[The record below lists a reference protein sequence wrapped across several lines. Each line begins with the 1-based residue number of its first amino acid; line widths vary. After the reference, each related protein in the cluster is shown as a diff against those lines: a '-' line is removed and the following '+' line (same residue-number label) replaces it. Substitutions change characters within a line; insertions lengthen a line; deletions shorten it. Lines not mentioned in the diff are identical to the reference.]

1 METIKNMSG
10 IRQLMWGAQ
19 IVGFAVCLLLWAG
32 DLANIAWFTGVVALG
47 IGAVSTFAESKSPG
61 DGDWLGI
68 VVVVAHMMSV
78 AVSGAAYG
86 LEGAASP
93 WAVLPGI
100 LGIVVWLARPNH

>member
-1 METIKNMSG
+1 MEIFKSMSAG
-10 IRQLMWGAQ
+10 RRVVWGAQ
-19 IVGFAVCLLLWAG
+19 IAGFAACVVLWTG
-32 DLANIAWFTGVVALG
+32 DLADIAWFTGVIALG
-47 IGAVSTFAESKSPG
+47 IGAVSLYAETKSPEA
-61 DGDWLGI
+61 GDWLGI

-100 LGIVVWLARPNH
+100 LGIVVWLMRPNH

>member
-1 METIKNMSG
+1 METIKNMSSG
-10 IRQLMWGAQ
+10 RKLVWGLQ
-19 IVGFAVCLLLWAG
+19 IAGFVVCFSLWAQN
-32 DLANIAWFTGVVALG
+32 LADIAWFTGVIALG
-47 IGAVSTFAESKSPG
+47 IGAVSMFSESKSPG
-61 DGDWLGI
+61 AGDWLGI

-100 LGIVVWLARPNH
+100 LGIAAWLARPNR